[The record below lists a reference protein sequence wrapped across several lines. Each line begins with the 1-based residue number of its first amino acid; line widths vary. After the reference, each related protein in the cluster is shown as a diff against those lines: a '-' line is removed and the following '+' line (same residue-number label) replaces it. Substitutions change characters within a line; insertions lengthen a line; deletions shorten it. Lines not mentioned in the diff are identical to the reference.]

1 MQKCI
6 FLNSGYTQPSFPY
19 VFQLQSVSETTHHRA
34 VGIRQELPELREQIL
49 LVLEEASNLR
59 VHLLLRQRRR
69 VVPSCLLGI
78 ALLLLPRERGEASEG
93 HTNYLSDK
101 FKKKALSD
109 TNNETAKVS
118 ASYIKNCAILLV

>member
-1 MQKCI
+1 MH
-6 FLNSGYTQPSFPY
+6 FSELWLHTAQPSLRLSAPIC
-19 VFQLQSVSETTHHRA
+19 LETTHHRA

-101 FKKKALSD
+101 F
-109 TNNETAKVS
+109 
-118 ASYIKNCAILLV
+118 